1 MVPGGAGSG
10 SRAGVSQTRA
20 ATVSLPAG
28 SRFGLMR
35 MKCPTGSMLPVRSF
49 GPPRSAWMAHLRPT
63 TCSARLRLAAIF
75 RHAVASSWAQL
86 MRMRSMPA
94 RSRSSM
100 SRTSSGSGAR
110 HRHHDA
116 DQAIARCR
124 TEQPSR
130 VIPQQQPAAAEVDG
144 RMRLLGGRHPGQ
156 CLETGDDR
164 IEPGNDVRLEDAER
178 RKPERM
184 QVVLQAADVALAEAQ
199 VMKQVPG
206 AVPVMRLDGINVAG
220 VCRLELERA
229 VAQVAEF
236 GKRTVDEAVGGHR
249 SAGLWRSTSLGRHGD
264 GFIAVDGQRLPAPP
278 PCHEIFM
285 IDP

>member
-1 MVPGGAGSG
+1 MPDRLDASG
-10 SRAGVSQTRA
+10 
-20 ATVSLPAG
+20 
-28 SRFGLMR
+28 
-35 MKCPTGSMLPVRSF
+35 
-49 GPPRSAWMAHLRPT
+49 
-63 TCSARLRLAAIF
+63 
-75 RHAVASSWAQL
+75 AQL
-86 MRMRSMPA
+86 RTAEVRLDGALAPDDLLGTPQVGRHLPPCRRVVVGAIDAHEVHA
-94 RSRSSM
+94 RPQQVLDEPHVL
-100 SRTSSGSGAR
+100 GSGAR
-110 HRHHDA
+110 HGHHDA

-124 TEQPSR
+124 TEQSSR

-156 CLETGDDR
+156 GLETGDDR

-199 VMKQVPG
+199 VMKQVAG
-206 AVPVMRLDGINVAG
+206 AVPVMRLDGIDLAG

-236 GKRTVDEAVGGHR
+236 GKRTVDEAVCGHR